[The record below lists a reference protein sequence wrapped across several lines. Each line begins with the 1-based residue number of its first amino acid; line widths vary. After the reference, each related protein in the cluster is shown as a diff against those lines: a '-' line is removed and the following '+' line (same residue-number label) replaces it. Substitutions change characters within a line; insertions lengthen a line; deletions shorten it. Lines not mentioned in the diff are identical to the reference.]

1 MDLRDPKIW
10 TDAFAVVVTAW
21 PIIVPLV
28 GLTSWVTWWI
38 RGTMNKAVT
47 DGLKATI
54 DGMNATA
61 NNLRSQ
67 NDVLKERLLS
77 AQEKRAEIT
86 EKVASLEAQLSA
98 GAKPEVAV
106 SNTIAAIASANN
118 ELSAILSGPIPYSGP
133 VLSEDK
139 ATEDGAS
146 TL

>member
-21 PIIVPLV
+21 PIVVPLV
-28 GLTSWVTWWI
+28 GLTRWVTWWI
-38 RGTMNKAVT
+38 
-47 DGLKATI
+47 KATI

-118 ELSAILSGPIPYSGP
+118 ELSAILSGPIP
-133 VLSEDK
+133 
-139 ATEDGAS
+139 
-146 TL
+146 